1 MNKNKIK
8 FQTNTQTLTFGSA
21 IGKVPV
27 VLKDCSTLRIVI
39 PKGQDREA
47 LELLEKL
54 GYIKILRIEE

>member
-8 FQTNTQTLTFGSA
+8 FQTDTKSLTFGSA

-27 VLKDCSTLRIVI
+27 ALKSNEGIRILI
-39 PKGQDREA
+39 PKGQDKEA

-54 GYIKILRIEE
+54 GYITVLRIE